1 MDNSF
6 AVTIAFIALV
16 TLVAAFIRRITRDK
30 CLRDFQN
37 NFVNLLQTDNK
48 IIWGN
53 LRVENTGIELIYK
66 TKHQDA
72 DGHEEASYILYKCEY
87 PKIQA
92 ILRFLDEL
100 SDKKKKHR
108 QKQLAKT
115 YHPRFFS
122 RVKRKTAN
130 IFRTVRDSIAEVVNL
145 FISRVKKTA
154 GLGETLASQDKY
166 VTQMKQQL
174 MGSVGTSYEPLLE
187 RYIGHRVVLEMVR
200 GDTAVEYSGVLKD
213 YTAEFVEIMDVDYKA
228 AQNDKSGKADMVVPR
243 QYGLIRHLGE

>member
-6 AVTIAFIALV
+6 AITIAFIVLV

-66 TKHQDA
+66 TKHKDT

-87 PKIQA
+87 PKIQT

-100 SDKKKKHR
+100 SDKNKKHR

-115 YHPRFFS
+115 YHPRFSS
-122 RVKRKTAN
+122 RAKRKTAN

-154 GLGETLASQDKY
+154 GFGETLSSQDKY

-200 GDTAVEYSGVLKD
+200 GDTVVEYSGVLKD

-228 AQNDKSGKADMVVPR
+228 VQNDKSEKADIVVPR

>member
-6 AVTIAFIALV
+6 AITVVFIVLV
-16 TLVAAFIRRITRDK
+16 TLVAAFVRRTTRDK

-48 IIWGN
+48 TVWGT
-53 LRVENTGIELIYK
+53 LRVENTGIELIYED
-66 TKHQDA
+66 KHQDD
-72 DGHEEASYILYKCEY
+72 DGHTEASYILYKCEY

-92 ILRFLDEL
+92 VLRLIDEL
-100 SDKKKKHR
+100 SDKNKKHR

-115 YHPRFFS
+115 YHPKFFS

-130 IFRTVRDSIAEVVNL
+130 IFKTIRDSIAEVMNL

-154 GLGETLASQDKY
+154 GIGETLSSQDKY

-187 RYIGHRVVLEMVR
+187 RYIGHKVVLELLK
-200 GDTAVEYSGVLKD
+200 GDNVVEYSGVLKD
-213 YTAEFVEIMDVDYKA
+213 YTAEFIEIMDVDYKP
-228 AQNDKSGKADMVVPR
+228 AQNDEAQKADMVVPR

>member
-6 AVTIAFIALV
+6 AITVAFIVLV
-16 TLVAAFIRRITRDK
+16 TFVAAFVRRITRDK
-30 CLRDFQN
+30 CLWNFHG
-37 NFVNLLQTDNK
+37 NFVTLLHTDGK
-48 IIWGN
+48 AIWGG
-53 LRVENTGIELIYK
+53 LRVENTGLEFIYNAAHK
-66 TKHQDA
+66 DS
-72 DGHEEASYILYKCEY
+72 DGHEETSYILYKCEY

-100 SDKKKKHR
+100 SDKNRNLR

-130 IFRTVRDSIAEVVNL
+130 VFRTVKDSIAEVVNL

-154 GLGETLASQDKY
+154 GVGATISGQDKY

-187 RYIGHRVVLEMVR
+187 RYIGQKVVLEMVK
-200 GDTAVEYSGVLKD
+200 GDALMEFCGVLKD
-213 YTAEFVEIMDVDYKA
+213 YTADFIEIMDVDYKTDNK
-228 AQNDKSGKADMVVPR
+228 AQPKKADMIVPR
-243 QYGLIRHLGE
+243 QYGLIRHAGE

>member
-6 AVTIAFIALV
+6 AITIAFIVLA
-16 TLVAAFIRRITRDK
+16 TLVAAFVRRITRDK

-48 IIWGN
+48 TIWGN
-53 LRVENTGIELIYK
+53 LRVENTGVELIYK

-87 PKIQA
+87 PKIQT

-100 SDKKKKHR
+100 SDKNKKHR
-108 QKQLAKT
+108 QKQLVKT
-115 YHPRFFS
+115 YHPRLLS
-122 RVKRKTAN
+122 RAKRKTAN
-130 IFRTVRDSIAEVVNL
+130 IFKTIRDSVAEVMNL

-154 GLGETLASQDKY
+154 GFGETLVSQDKY

-187 RYIGHRVVLEMVR
+187 RYIGRRVVLEMVK
-200 GDTAVEYSGVLKD
+200 GDTVVEYSGVLRD
-213 YTAEFVEIMDVDYKA
+213 YTAEFIEIMDVDYKA
-228 AQNDKSGKADMVVPR
+228 VQNGKSEKADMVVPR

>member
-6 AVTIAFIALV
+6 AITIAFIALV

>member
-6 AVTIAFIALV
+6 AITIAFIILA
-16 TLVAAFIRRITRDK
+16 TLVAAFVRRITRDK

-48 IIWGN
+48 TVWGN
-53 LRVENTGIELIYK
+53 LRVENTGIELLYK
-66 TKHQDA
+66 NKHQDT
-72 DGHEEASYILYKCEY
+72 DGHIEASYILYKCEY

-92 ILRFLDEL
+92 ILRFIDEL
-100 SDKKKKHR
+100 SDKNKKHR

-122 RVKRKTAN
+122 RAKRKTAN

-154 GLGETLASQDKY
+154 GFGETLNSQDKY
-166 VTQMKQQL
+166 VTQMKQQI

-187 RYIGHRVVLEMVR
+187 RYIGHRVVLEMLR
-200 GDTAVEYSGVLKD
+200 GDTVVEYSGVLKN
-213 YTAEFVEIMDVDYKA
+213 YTAEFIEIMDVDYKST
-228 AQNDKSGKADMVVPR
+228 QNDKSGKADMVVPR